1 MQVGDVLS
9 GAGLGIA
16 IALCALAVVAL
27 AVALIPALRGRFTAF
42 VRFHLGGRGI
52 FGRVAATR
60 FASAMAMATA
70 SGLMMDEAA
79 ELAGKLCGGAKQID
93 EKTRLCAEKIAEG
106 GSTAQALADSGL
118 FSARDSRLL
127 QLAERTGSLAETLDG
142 IAARLEQDTM
152 RRIDARISAIEPAI
166 VILTA
171 LLAGVILLS
180 VMLPLMSIMSTIG

>member
-1 MQVGDVLS
+1 
-9 GAGLGIA
+9 
-16 IALCALAVVAL
+16 
-27 AVALIPALRGRFTAF
+27 
-42 VRFHLGGRGI
+42 
-52 FGRVAATR
+52 
-60 FASAMAMATA
+60 
-70 SGLMMDEAA
+70 MMDEAA

-118 FSARDSRLL
+118 FSARDGRLL